1 MQACGRLQNVK
12 QISDTA
18 SQSATDQPPPPPLP
32 LSSARLAN
40 SPALFLARVNKT
52 QRREV

>member
-18 SQSATDQPPPPPLP
+18 SPSATDQPPPP

-52 QRREV
+52 QRHEV